1 MAQRPAMARIF
12 LSVTD
17 LSFNWIEPT
26 MAACVKITL
35 LSETLRSCVVL
46 RIALW
51 CTRFMGLICVAG
63 LMLAPSAEAYVLE
76 GPHVLDLMTRKKSP
90 PQTLLVEQQVVIED
104 PALSDQPIELKE
116 ILRYSFPDTFRAD
129 TQHELT
135 HRILVVAGRQALI
148 VVDDQIISNQQ
159 GRFDHYKDVL
169 LYRSQQL
176 LHRALIAQ
184 HVDVGRTSLGRWDDH
199 IVIVI
204 GAQYPDESVSQLWVD
219 KELFLPLRWII
230 VATDTS
236 KDQEASRLEFIY
248 RDWRKINK
256 VWYPM
261 QIETTL
267 NQKRIRMVR
276 VKTVKKDVVLDAE
289 LFNISNLM
297 TLYEPAEPEEP
308 QPKTESELDEVE
320 RTIEDFRKK
329 FEP

>member
-1 MAQRPAMARIF
+1 
-12 LSVTD
+12 
-17 LSFNWIEPT
+17 
-26 MAACVKITL
+26 
-35 LSETLRSCVVL
+35 
-46 RIALW
+46 
-51 CTRFMGLICVAG
+51 MGLICVAG

-256 VWYPM
+256 VWHPM

>member
-1 MAQRPAMARIF
+1 MVRIF

-17 LSFNWIEPT
+17 LVCTLNWIEPA
-26 MAACVKITL
+26 MAVYAKLTPL
-35 LSETLRSCVVL
+35 PSTLRSNVVA
-46 RIALW
+46 RIALGYA
-51 CTRFMGLICVAG
+51 RLLGFMCAAG
-63 LMLAPSAEAYVLE
+63 LVLASSAEAYVLE
-76 GPHVLDLMTRKKSP
+76 GPHVLDLMTRKKSS

-104 PALSDQPIELKE
+104 PALSDQPIELE
-116 ILRYSFPDTFRAD
+116 ETLRYSFPDTFRAD

-135 HRILVVAGRQALI
+135 HRILVVARNQALV

-159 GRFDHYKDVL
+159 GQFDHYKDVL
-169 LYRSQQL
+169 LYRSRHL
-176 LHRALIAQ
+176 LHLALIEQ
-184 HVDVGRTSLGRWDDH
+184 HVDVGVTSLGRWDDH
-199 IVIVI
+199 IVVVI
-204 GAQYPDESVSQLWVD
+204 GARYPDESVSQLWVD

-230 VATDTS
+230 VAADNS
-236 KDQEASRLEFIY
+236 QDQEASRLEFIY

-267 NQKRIRMVR
+267 NQKRIRLVR

-297 TLYEPAEPEEP
+297 TLYEPAEPENP
-308 QPKTESELDEVE
+308 QPQTETELDEVE

>member
-1 MAQRPAMARIF
+1 MVVFTKRKP
-12 LSVTD
+12 LPS
-17 LSFNWIEPT
+17 
-26 MAACVKITL
+26 
-35 LSETLRSCVVL
+35 TLRSCVVVRMAL
-46 RIALW
+46 RY
-51 CTRFMGLICVAG
+51 TRLFGLLCAAG
-63 LMLAPSAEAYVLE
+63 LVVAPPVEAYVIE
-76 GPHVLDLMTRKKSP
+76 GPHVLALMTRKKSP
-90 PQTLLVEQQVVIED
+90 PQTLLVQQQVTIED
-104 PALSDQPIELKE
+104 PALSDQPIELE
-116 ILRYSFPDTFRAD
+116 ETLRYSYPDTFRAD

-135 HRILVVAGRQALI
+135 HRILVVARSQALI
-148 VVDDQIISNQQ
+148 VVDDQIVSNQQ

-169 LYRSQQL
+169 LYRSRQL

-184 HVDVGRTSLGRWDDH
+184 HVDVGQTSLGRWDDH
-199 IVIVI
+199 IVFVI

-230 VATDTS
+230 VGADTS
-236 KDQEASRLEFIY
+236 EDQEANRLEFIY

-267 NQKRIRMVR
+267 NQKRIRMIR

-289 LFNISNLM
+289 MFNISNLM

-308 QPKTESELDEVE
+308 QPQTETELDEVE

>member
-1 MAQRPAMARIF
+1 MAVCAKLTPLPLALRSCAMARIV
-12 LSVTD
+12 L
-17 LSFNWIEPT
+17 WH
-26 MAACVKITL
+26 AL
-35 LSETLRSCVVL
+35 LL
-46 RIALW
+46 
-51 CTRFMGLICVAG
+51 GLVGAVG
-63 LMLAPSAEAYVLE
+63 LVPAPSVRAYVLE
-76 GPHVLDLMTRKKSP
+76 GPHVLDLMTSKKSP
-90 PQTLLVEQQVVIED
+90 PQTLLVEQQVIIED
-104 PALSDQPIELKE
+104 PVLSDRPIELE
-116 ILRYSFPDTFRAD
+116 ETLRYSFPDTFRAD

-135 HRILVVAGRQALI
+135 HRILVVARSQALV
-148 VVDDQIISNQQ
+148 VVDDQIVSNQQ

-169 LYRSQQL
+169 LYRSRQL

-184 HVDVGRTSLGRWDDH
+184 HVDVEQTSLGRWDDH
-199 IVIVI
+199 IVVVI

-230 VATDTS
+230 VAGDTS
-236 KDQEASRLEFIY
+236 EDEEAYRLEFIY

-276 VKTVKKDVVLDAE
+276 VKTVKKDVVLDAG

-308 QPKTESELDEVE
+308 QPHTETELDEVE

>member
-1 MAQRPAMARIF
+1 MAIYAKLKPLR
-12 LSVTD
+12 S
-17 LSFNWIEPT
+17 
-26 MAACVKITL
+26 
-35 LSETLRSCVVL
+35 TLRSCVVV

-51 CTRFMGLICVAG
+51 RTRLLGFMCVAA
-63 LMLAPSAEAYVLE
+63 LVLAPSVEAYVLE

-90 PQTLLVEQQVVIED
+90 PQTLLVEQQVIIED
-104 PALSDQPIELKE
+104 PALSDQPVELE
-116 ILRYSFPDTFRAD
+116 ETLRYSFPDTFRVD

-135 HRILVVAGRQALI
+135 RRILVVARSQALI
-148 VVDDQIISNQQ
+148 VVDDQVVSNQQ

-169 LYRSQQL
+169 LYRSRQL
-176 LHRALIAQ
+176 LHQALIAQ
-184 HVDVGRTSLGRWDDH
+184 HVDVGQTSLGRWDDH
-199 IVIVI
+199 LVVVI

-230 VATDTS
+230 VVADTS
-236 KDQEASRLEFIY
+236 EDQEASRLEFIY

-276 VKTVKKDVVLDAE
+276 VKSVKKDVVLDAE

-308 QPKTESELDEVE
+308 QPQPETELDEIE

>member
-1 MAQRPAMARIF
+1 MAIYAK
-12 LSVTD
+12 L
-17 LSFNWIEPT
+17 
-26 MAACVKITL
+26 KL
-35 LSETLRSCVVL
+35 LPSTLRSCVVV

-51 CTRFMGLICVAG
+51 HTRYFGLVCAVA
-63 LMLAPSAEAYVLE
+63 LVLAPSVEAYVLE

-90 PQTLLVEQQVVIED
+90 PQTLLVEQQVIIED
-104 PALSDQPIELKE
+104 PTLSDQPIELE
-116 ILRYSFPDTFRAD
+116 ETLRYSFPETFRAD

-135 HRILVVAGRQALI
+135 HRILVVASGQALI
-148 VVDDQIISNQQ
+148 VVDDQIVSNQQ

-169 LYRSQQL
+169 LYRSRRL
-176 LHRALIAQ
+176 LHQALIAQ
-184 HVDVGRTSLGRWDDH
+184 HVDVGQTSLGRWDDH
-199 IVIVI
+199 VVVVI
-204 GAQYPDESVSQLWVD
+204 GARYPDESVSQLWVD

-230 VATDTS
+230 VSADTS
-236 KDQEASRLEFIY
+236 EDQEANRLEFIY

-289 LFNISNLM
+289 LLNISNLM
-297 TLYEPAEPEEP
+297 TLYEPAEPEAPHP
-308 QPKTESELDEVE
+308 QPETELDEIE

>member
-1 MAQRPAMARIF
+1 MARIF
-12 LSVTD
+12 SSVTD
-17 LSFNWIEPT
+17 LSENWIEPV
-26 MAACVKITL
+26 MAVDVKLKPL
-35 LSETLRSCVVL
+35 LSTFRSCAVE
-46 RIALW
+46 RMALW
-51 CTRFMGLICVAG
+51 CARFMGLMCAAG
-63 LMLAPSAEAYVLE
+63 LMLAPSAAAYVLE
-76 GPHVLDLMTRKKSP
+76 GPHVLELMTRKKSP
-90 PQTLLVEQQVVIED
+90 PQTLLVEQQVIIED
-104 PALSDQPIELKE
+104 PSLSDQPIELE
-116 ILRYSFPDTFRAD
+116 ETLRYSFPDTFRAD

-135 HRILVVAGRQALI
+135 HRILVVARSQALI
-148 VVDDQIISNQQ
+148 VVDDRIISNQQ

-169 LYRSQQL
+169 LYRSRYL
-176 LHRALIAQ
+176 LHQALISQ

-199 IVIVI
+199 IVVVI

-230 VATDTS
+230 VAADTS
-236 KDQEASRLEFIY
+236 EDQEASRLEFIY

-267 NQKRIRMVR
+267 NQKRIRLVR

-289 LFNISNLM
+289 IFNISNLM
-297 TLYEPAEPEEP
+297 TLYEPTESEDP
-308 QPKTESELDEVE
+308 QPQTESELDEVE